1 MFRANTTSNNPPQLQ
16 PVPGGLEVTI
26 GVGDTYSE
34 PIQASDPDS
43 GQTVTLSGQDL
54 PANANLTVATGNPVN
69 STLTFTPDASQV
81 NTTFPLVVEAK
92 DNDSTTPLS
101 DTVTVNV
108 TVVADA
114 SSLPV
119 IEISGNGNAIV
130 AGDDQPSSSTGT
142 NFGSVLTGDSLI
154 RSYQIA
160 NLGQEDLQLSGSPS
174 LVAISGTNAADFT
187 VVSMPQALLA
197 PGATTT
203 FDIEFSPSA
212 NGDRDA
218 VIRVDNNDLSN
229 PFFQFAIGGNGAA
242 TPVPAIEVTGNG
254 LLIPSGDIS
263 PRSEDSTFYGSVDF
277 ASGASITHTF
287 LVVNSGSADLSL
299 TGTPAVQISGPA
311 ASDYTVTQQPS
322 ALIAAGSNSQFVLE
336 FDPSATGDRS
346 ATVSIASDDAN
357 FNPYTFDVQ
366 GFGISGPNM
375 RVLGNGIKIVDGST
389 SPSTDDDTSFGSVN
403 LGGNRSITY
412 TLDNVGSADLNLT
425 GTPLVSLSGADAAD
439 YTITS
444 VPTTP
449 VAAAGGQTSFT
460 VVFAP
465 SALGT
470 RNASISIANDDVT
483 VNPYNFDINGNGVSA
498 PTLSIDPA
506 SFDYGAVLIG
516 SNAATSFTL
525 SNTGAVGN
533 NLSLTSIA
541 TTGAGYSVTGGSC
554 TGSTVLD
561 GGDNCS
567 VDVQFAPTT
576 EGAVS
581 GSLDVA
587 SDANNVS
594 AALSGSGLAAAAL
607 AIDLTSFDYGA
618 VFIGSNA
625 ATTFTLSN
633 IGDTS
638 SSLML
643 ASVAVTGADFSI
655 VGGDCNDSTVLTGGN
670 SCTVDVQF
678 APGTVGASNGSLAVG
693 SDAGN
698 VSAALDGEGLAAA
711 ALAIDPVSLD
721 FGGVLLADNTASSFT
736 LSNIGDTS
744 SSLMLASVAVT
755 GADFSIVGGDC
766 NDSTVLTGG
775 NSCTVD
781 VQFAPG
787 TVGASNGSLAV
798 GSDAGNVSAAL
809 DGEGLAAAALAID
822 PVSLDFGGVLV
833 ATTATTSFMLSNI
846 GDSSSS
852 LDLTSIAVTGTD
864 FTDTGNGTCT
874 NMTTLGGGDN
884 CTVEVQF
891 APNSV
896 AILTGNLAVQSDAGD
911 VSADITGEGI
921 QPAIEITPA
930 SLNFGDQEI
939 DTTSAEGSVT
949 IANTGTS
956 DLNISSVSMANAPFA
971 QTANGTCSVP
981 AVLTPTSSCTLTY
994 TFSPTATG
1002 TQSTSIVVL
1011 SDAPNSPTSF
1021 SLVGNGVMPA
1031 LAVNPAAI
1039 NFDDF
1044 ETILVG
1050 SQSGVQTVQLSNAGS
1065 TPLTI
1070 DSVTLAGSHAADFVI
1085 SSNGCPDG
1093 TILNSGLSCSVDVF
1107 FAPTDVGARSAGL
1120 QINSNAPTSPDT
1132 VALSGTGAEVA
1143 ALQITPTSFD
1153 FGGVLVG
1160 NDAFAS
1166 FSLANTGDAITTLTL
1181 TAPMLAAGSD
1191 AEFSITGGDC
1201 TAGTELIGAG
1211 AACTV
1216 EITFAPTSLSGP
1228 FTGTLEVG
1236 SDANAVTAALSGNAL
1251 PPAELAIDSANFDF
1265 AGVVV
1270 GETANT
1276 NFVLS
1281 NSGDVSSSLSLT
1293 AISTTGTDFSVIG
1306 GDCVAGTT
1314 TLSGGDSC
1322 SVEVQFAPTAEGA
1335 ASGSLDVTSDAGD
1348 VNATLSGEGL
1358 PAAGLQITPE
1368 SFDYG
1373 SVLITESA
1381 TRSFSL
1387 SNTGDAVT
1395 TITLTRPCWQRHPL
1409 PSSALLVVIVPPVL
1423 H

>member
-1 MFRANTTSNNPPQLQ
+1 
-16 PVPGGLEVTI
+16 
-26 GVGDTYSE
+26 
-34 PIQASDPDS
+34 
-43 GQTVTLSGQDL
+43 
-54 PANANLTVATGNPVN
+54 
-69 STLTFTPDASQV
+69 
-81 NTTFPLVVEAK
+81 
-92 DNDSTTPLS
+92 
-101 DTVTVNV
+101 
-108 TVVADA
+108 
-114 SSLPV
+114 
-119 IEISGNGNAIV
+119 
-130 AGDDQPSSSTGT
+130 
-142 NFGSVLTGDSLI
+142 
-154 RSYQIA
+154 
-160 NLGQEDLQLSGSPS
+160 
-174 LVAISGTNAADFT
+174 
-187 VVSMPQALLA
+187 
-197 PGATTT
+197 
-203 FDIEFSPSA
+203 
-212 NGDRDA
+212 
-218 VIRVDNNDLSN
+218 
-229 PFFQFAIGGNGAA
+229 
-242 TPVPAIEVTGNG
+242 
-254 LLIPSGDIS
+254 
-263 PRSEDSTFYGSVDF
+263 
-277 ASGASITHTF
+277 
-287 LVVNSGSADLSL
+287 
-299 TGTPAVQISGPA
+299 
-311 ASDYTVTQQPS
+311 
-322 ALIAAGSNSQFVLE
+322 
-336 FDPSATGDRS
+336 
-346 ATVSIASDDAN
+346 
-357 FNPYTFDVQ
+357 
-366 GFGISGPNM
+366 
-375 RVLGNGIKIVDGST
+375 
-389 SPSTDDDTSFGSVN
+389 
-403 LGGNRSITY
+403 
-412 TLDNVGSADLNLT
+412 
-425 GTPLVSLSGADAAD
+425 
-439 YTITS
+439 
-444 VPTTP
+444 
-449 VAAAGGQTSFT
+449 
-460 VVFAP
+460 
-465 SALGT
+465 
-470 RNASISIANDDVT
+470 
-483 VNPYNFDINGNGVSA
+483 
-498 PTLSIDPA
+498 
-506 SFDYGAVLIG
+506 
-516 SNAATSFTL
+516 
-525 SNTGAVGN
+525 
-533 NLSLTSIA
+533 
-541 TTGAGYSVTGGSC
+541 
-554 TGSTVLD
+554 
-561 GGDNCS
+561 
-567 VDVQFAPTT
+567 
-576 EGAVS
+576 
-581 GSLDVA
+581 
-587 SDANNVS
+587 
-594 AALSGSGLAAAAL
+594 
-607 AIDLTSFDYGA
+607 
-618 VFIGSNA
+618 
-625 ATTFTLSN
+625 
-633 IGDTS
+633 
-638 SSLML
+638 
-643 ASVAVTGADFSI
+643 
-655 VGGDCNDSTVLTGGN
+655 
-670 SCTVDVQF
+670 
-678 APGTVGASNGSLAVG
+678 
-693 SDAGN
+693 
-698 VSAALDGEGLAAA
+698 
-711 ALAIDPVSLD
+711 
-721 FGGVLLADNTASSFT
+721 
-736 LSNIGDTS
+736 
-744 SSLMLASVAVT
+744 
-755 GADFSIVGGDC
+755 
-766 NDSTVLTGG
+766 
-775 NSCTVD
+775 
-781 VQFAPG
+781 
-787 TVGASNGSLAV
+787 
-798 GSDAGNVSAAL
+798 
-809 DGEGLAAAALAID
+809 
-822 PVSLDFGGVLV
+822 
-833 ATTATTSFMLSNI
+833 MLSNI

-1395 TITLTRPCWQRHPL
+1395 TVTLTAPMLATASAAEFSITGGDCAAGTALIGGGADCTVEVTFDPISVAASLTGTLEVGSDVNNVSAALSAASELPDWADGFASTDPGSGGFEQEWSFLGFDAMFNPLAPTTAAVSNDYLQIRDPAAIFAVGYVERTFNDTRTSALVNADGLGSGTDSGDSLDNQIDQGVIARFDPATTSGYAAYMRMELTAQELVLIKFDASNLDPALVDLREVVATSDDDDWNMGRMFITELDLIDQADGSVLVVARALDADSGAVLSRLEFNDPAVDAFATGFSGVVAIANATGLNGSFDTTAAVSAFASADLAPDSIDFGALATGATAQQTVNLSNNGNDALVISDIAISGTAAADYTLQNDTCMMASPL
-1409 PSSALLVVIVPPVL
+1409 PAGASCTFDVELIAGDTGQRSAEVLIDSSASTSPDVVLLDAAVFASQLTLI